1 LENLGLEEI
10 NLNKNSK
17 ITATVAGVAIVIIA
31 LVATLYYV
39 QANTPQTN
47 AFIPEGKP
55 PSTQLKITGDLSA
68 EKTLSIADLEQ
79 MPLTSVTSTI
89 KGETAT
95 YAGVT
100 ITQILNTKNASWDT
114 GFIRV
119 SASDGFSRTINSF
132 QAYNSTQYPGNEY
145 IIAFAKNGEWITDT
159 TEGPLKLIT
168 PDLSSDYNVKNVAEI
183 NLQPWTITIKGSVT
197 YPMTLTSSD
206 IIAFGEKTVTAQF
219 APGGEPQRT
228 SDWTGVPVS
237 SLLEASSASSD
248 ASKITVTAIDGY
260 SREFTI
266 DQVYSTG
273 MLIGYKE
280 NGANIPAKDGAP
292 FRLFVPTEEFK
303 WGQNWVRW
311 VSEIIVS

>member
-1 LENLGLEEI
+1 M
-10 NLNKNSK
+10 NKTLK
-17 ITATVAGVAIVIIA
+17 IALAVAVVAIVVIGV
-31 LVATLYYV
+31 VAATYYLPTS
-39 QANTPQTN
+39 TPHTN
-47 AFIPEGKP
+47 SELMPAGNP
-55 PSTQLKITGDLSA
+55 PLEQLNIVGDVAA
-68 EKTLSIADLEQ
+68 EKSLSIADLTQ

-95 YAGVT
+95 YIGVT
-100 ITQILNTKNASWDT
+100 IMQLLNCTNASWDA
-114 GFIRV
+114 GSIQV
-119 SASDGFSRTINSF
+119 SASDGFSRTITTY

-145 IIAFAKNGEWITDT
+145 ILAFVKDGKWITDN

-168 PDLSSDYNVKNVAEI
+168 PDLASNYNVKSVAEI
-183 NLQPWTITIKGSVT
+183 NIQPWTITVNGSVT

-206 IIAFGEKTVTAQF
+206 IVAFGEETVTAPF

-237 SLLEASSASSD
+237 SILEASGVSSG

-260 SREFTI
+260 SREFTL
-266 DQVYSTG
+266 DQVHGTG

-280 NGANIPAKDGAP
+280 NGAYIPPNDGTP
-292 FRLFVPTEEFK
+292 FRLFVPTEDFK

-311 VSEIIVS
+311 VSEITVS

>member
-1 LENLGLEEI
+1 MNR
-10 NLNKNSK
+10 NFK
-17 ITATVAGVAIVIIA
+17 ITAAVAAVAIVIIA
-31 LVATLYYV
+31 IVATAYYL

-47 AFIPEGKP
+47 ALIPAGNP
-55 PSTQLKITGDLSA
+55 PSVQLKITGDLST
-68 EKTLSIADLEQ
+68 EKNFSIADLEQ
-79 MPLTSVTSTI
+79 MPLTSVTTTI
-89 KGETAT
+89 KGETAA
-95 YAGVT
+95 YYGVT
-100 ITQILNTKNASWDT
+100 ITQLLSTTDASWDA
-114 GFIRV
+114 GFIEV
-119 SASDGFSRTINSF
+119 SASDGFSRTINTF

-145 IIAFAKNGEWITDT
+145 ILAFAKDGQWITDT

-168 PDLSSDYNVKNVAEI
+168 PDLASNYNVKSVAEI
-183 NLQPWTITIKGSVT
+183 NLQPWTITINGSVT

-206 IIAFGEKTVTAQF
+206 ILAFGDETVTAPF

-228 SDWTGVPVS
+228 SDWTGVPLS
-237 SLLEASSASSD
+237 SILEASGASSG

-266 DQVYSTG
+266 DQVHSTG

-280 NGANIPAKDGAP
+280 NGAYIPANDGAP